1 MKIVLISLSTPT
13 YNNVRAAS
21 ALPYHLI
28 DGCREHQFK
37 IYSYDINHVGKD
49 EQDKTKN
56 ALRVDIELISRPK
69 WITWMFKLHLAIL
82 RVFLKYPFS
91 CYYKLPEHI
100 IKEIKEWEPDK
111 IWIYGEELAG
121 LADCFK
127 RIETIVTMPDCESMY
142 YHRLLSKRFATQKL
156 SQILRYAIAYYQYRR
171 MERDLWRKDVKY
183 HFVGKADAEF
193 YKEINPQANAIFLPH
208 PIYGFAEERKI
219 QFHQPKIKIL
229 VAGRYDIY
237 MKEAC
242 DDAFQ
247 VFLDNQQFSNNYEI
261 TFLGKGWEN
270 WCNQLKQNNYACQ
283 HIYFAPNYIEELIQH
298 DIQLSPISVGT
309 GTKGK
314 VLDAF
319 SNGLMVIGTPF
330 ALENIQV
337 ENNKSC
343 ICYSTVE
350 ELRHYIEQ
358 IPSNIEKYEQIA
370 EKGRECV
377 LKFHN
382 NAAIASQLFG

>member
-1 MKIVLISLSTPT
+1 MKIALISLSTLT
-13 YNNVRAAS
+13 FNNLRAAS

-28 DGCREHQFK
+28 DGCKDHHFK
-37 IYSYDINHVGKD
+37 IYSFDINHVEKD
-49 EQDKTKN
+49 EIDRTKN
-56 ALRVDIELISRPK
+56 TLRVNIEIISRPN

-91 CYYKLPEHI
+91 CYYKLPQHTIE
-100 IKEIKEWEPDK
+100 EIKKWKPDI
-111 IWIYGEELAG
+111 IWIYGEELARI
-121 LADCFK
+121 ADCFK
-127 RIETIVTMPDCESMY
+127 GIETIVTMPDCESMY
-142 YHRLLSKRFATQKL
+142 YYRLLSKKFATQRFT
-156 SQILRYAIAYYQYRR
+156 QIIRYAIAYYKYRR
-171 MERDLWRKDVKY
+171 MERDLWRKEVKY

-208 PIYGFAEERKI
+208 PIYGYAKERTI
-219 QFHQPKIKIL
+219 RFHRPKIKIL

-247 VFLDNQQFSNNYEI
+247 IFLDYRHLKNNYEI
-261 TFLGKGWEN
+261 TFLGKGWER
-270 WCNQLKQNNYACQ
+270 WCKHLKQNGYNCQ
-283 HIYFAPNYIEELIQH
+283 HVLFATNYIEELIQH

-319 SNGLMVIGTPF
+319 ANGLMVIGTPF
-330 ALENIQV
+330 ALENIHIKK
-337 ENNKSC
+337 EESC
-343 ICYSTVE
+343 ICYNSTE
-350 ELRHYIEQ
+350 ELKKHLEL
-358 IPSNIEKYEQIA
+358 IPSHFEKYELMA
-370 EKGRECV
+370 KRGREYI

-382 NAAIASQLFG
+382 KNLIASQLF